1 MKSRVWNFS
10 DPKKFT
16 KSLGRESPPRT
27 AVNYL
32 FFLRSISVC
41 LIDGA
46 KKKIEDR
53 EREEKN
59 RDENLFIER

>member
-46 KKKIEDR
+46 KKKSKTERER
-53 EREEKN
+53 EREEKRIKQN
-59 RDENLFIER
+59 